1 MTTYAINNLLELDSI
16 ADFKKL
22 WLSQRADERTILF
35 GFSVCLFYE
44 EGSRFERRLNGNNVV
59 ADYRNLFRNEITHFF
74 PAGSRHLRKIDKVD
88 PLEYYNKL
96 AAKATAEE
104 AVEASLFGY
113 LSGKDEAGAAP
124 YYVDNVGQSHFKLW
138 SRALGYFPAAW
149 IATNG
154 YPAFLET
161 TLRWCNLLKPGHGT
175 AGLSLILDEG
185 SAKAPQS
192 RLAFPVIKRFPGI
205 DFPDL
210 GAWSSEV
217 RHEKKRWIRTVSWL
231 TILDDG
237 FVGEL
242 GGLEKMK
249 AELGDDCHIHVWNGG
264 VIIQAGPEPEVGDV
278 NQGLIPEAYR
288 KVARLTKPL
297 RFENLKGRI
306 SLLNP
311 PPPLDHIEESL
322 KWIRRFD

>member
-1 MTTYAINNLLELDSI
+1 VTNSAFNELVDISSVG
-16 ADFKKL
+16 DFDKL
-22 WLSQRADERTILF
+22 FLSQRAGEKTVLF
-35 GFSVCLFYE
+35 GFSICLFYE
-44 EGSRFERRLNGNNVV
+44 GGSTVARRLDGNKLI
-59 ADYRNLFRNEITHFF
+59 ADYSTIFGDLITHFY
-74 PAGSRHLRKIDKVD
+74 PVGARRRRKIDRIAPV
-88 PLEYYNKL
+88 EYYSS
-96 AAKATAEE
+96 AARKSEPEE
-104 AVEASLFGY
+104 AY
-113 LSGKDEAGAAP
+113 GAALYGFP
-124 YYVDNVGQSHFKLW
+124 GGVDVGGASAHYIDNVGTDQFELW
-138 SRALGYFPAAW
+138 SYSNSYLPIRWVEAQGTAEILH
-149 IATNG
+149 I
-154 YPAFLET
+154 LI
-161 TLRWCNLLKPGHGT
+161 RWCNLLKPGHGT

-192 RLAFPVIKRFPGI
+192 RLAFPIIKRFPGI

-242 GGLEKMK
+242 GGLEKMR
-249 AELGDDCHIHVWNGG
+249 AELGDDCPIHVWNGG

-311 PPPLDHIEESL
+311 PPPLDYIEESL